1 MTNFLPSLPPAILE
15 RCLAFSEQLFVMK
28 PGTVK
33 FEVSPSHFVFTMNQN
48 PVKDS
53 GDSLPH
59 PPSLSKKKKTPSDL
73 RRNALRKAEF
83 LKRKNSG
90 PEAKAKNPLYTTE
103 TTHPT
108 IPRNEDFPKKVEPK
122 EDSGKE
128 TLSEATL
135 MDTSPMDVVP
145 QPSSPASEP
154 RKSPVNSE
162 IANTLEIPPAISPL
176 DSPVKEIENTEDE
189 VIHLSFCASNVSEAS
204 KYAKHN
210 GFQKSKFL
218 LASNKN
224 PNHFFFE
231 DKVKSRIIPQIVEI
245 MNYRDN
251 SPVQLRILSTKKT
264 FTPDTPHHCQE
275 CQVLRRQK

>member
-1 MTNFLPSLPPAILE
+1 MPGFLRAALRHEARDGQVRSI
-15 RCLAFSEQLFVMK
+15 AFSFCLYDELESCEGFWRLLS
-28 PGTVK
+28 T
-33 FEVSPSHFVFTMNQN
+33 PSTFIQ
-48 PVKDS
+48 
-53 GDSLPH
+53 
-59 PPSLSKKKKTPSDL
+59 KKKTSSDL

-90 PEAKAKNPLYTTE
+90 PEAKAKNPLDTAVSTPPTT
-103 TTHPT
+103 
-108 IPRNEDFPKKVEPK
+108 PRNEDFPKKVEPK

-154 RKSPVNSE
+154 RKSPVTSE

-204 KYAKHN
+204 KHAKHN
-210 GFQKSKFL
+210 GFPES
-218 LASNKN
+218 
-224 PNHFFFE
+224 
-231 DKVKSRIIPQIVEI
+231 
-245 MNYRDN
+245 
-251 SPVQLRILSTKKT
+251 
-264 FTPDTPHHCQE
+264 
-275 CQVLRRQK
+275 

>member
-1 MTNFLPSLPPAILE
+1 MTNFIPTLPPAILE

-73 RRNALRKAEF
+73 RRNVLRKAEF

-108 IPRNEDFPKKVEPK
+108 TPRNEDFPKKVEPK

-176 DSPVKEIENTEDE
+176 DSPVKEIKNTEDE

-204 KYAKHN
+204 KHAKHN
-210 GFQKSKFL
+210 GFPKSKFL

-245 MNYRDN
+245 MNYREN

-275 CQVLRRQK
+275 CQVLCRQK